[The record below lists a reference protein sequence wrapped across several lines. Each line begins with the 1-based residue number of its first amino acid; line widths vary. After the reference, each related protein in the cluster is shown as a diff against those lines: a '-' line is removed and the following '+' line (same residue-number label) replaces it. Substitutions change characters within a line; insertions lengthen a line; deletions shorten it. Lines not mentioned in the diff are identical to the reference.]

1 MKTSATVE
9 KIAPVLVKA
18 LGEIKAIHRDGKNP
32 FLKNKYATLDN
43 ILEGTRPVLLKHSL
57 CVLQPVSECGV
68 ETIIMHTSGEWV
80 SSDCANIPTEQSKG
94 LSMAQARGVSITYM
108 KRYQLGSLLG
118 ISTDEDTDGQYGDNT
133 SLEPKGVE
141 QPKINAKEPA
151 KVNGKKVISENLLI
165 KGISRISSGEFQVYE
180 KLKDTFTLTPEQSK
194 RVEKAKDNYVQS
206 LEPAL

>member
-1 MKTSATVE
+1 MKTSATID
-9 KIAPVLVKA
+9 KISPALVKA

-43 ILEGTRPVLLKHSL
+43 ILEGTRPVLLKNNL
-57 CVLQPVSECGV
+57 CVLQPVSECGI
-68 ETIIMHTSGEWV
+68 ETIVMHTSGEWV

-133 SLEPKGVE
+133 AIESKRAEEPV
-141 QPKINAKEPA
+141 
-151 KVNGKKVISENLLI
+151 KVNGKKIITDDLLE
-165 KGISRISSGEFQVYE
+165 KGITRITNGEFQVYE
-180 KLKDTFTLTPEQSK
+180 KIKETYTLSAKQAA
-194 RVEKAKDNYVQS
+194 RVEKAKDLFVKS
-206 LEPAL
+206 LEPAETLV